1 MLVYRQ
7 CLFYHIK
14 VRVFLIHFLYLIWTY
29 YEYVKLNKKSLHL
42 LDERLSLVCFHFTL
56 LTRRFLSLW
65 NKFQNSYTLIY
76 LLLAVIHD
84 GAVLDF
90 VCSDGLIIHF
100 NAKLIQQVSKTLIN
114 TDFRLKQCK
123 RAQKASIRGNH
134 IERKFKQTE
143 WFLSLTGISYDHDS
157 FPCILKN
164 LSRGFRNTSYYLA
177 TGKNHIQLWAA
188 PNIEISVQDRKES
201 FTTLSY
207 KSTAFLEYQ

>member
-1 MLVYRQ
+1 MS
-7 CLFYHIK
+7 
-14 VRVFLIHFLYLIWTY
+14 FLPQQGNSISNSFLYLIWTY
-29 YEYVKLNKKSLHL
+29 YEYVRLNKKSLHF
-42 LDERLSLVCFHFTL
+42 LDEKLSLVCFHFTL
-56 LTRRFLSLW
+56 LARKFFTLW
-65 NKFQNSYTLIY
+65 NKFQNSFPFFIFCSRL
-76 LLLAVIHD
+76 HD
-84 GAVLDF
+84 GAILDF
-90 VCSDGLIIHF
+90 VCSGGLIIRF

-123 RAQKASIRGNH
+123 RAQKASIRVNH
-134 IERKFKQTE
+134 IERKFIQTE

-188 PNIEISVQDRKES
+188 PKIEISAQDRKES

-207 KSTAFLEYQ
+207 TSTAFLEYQ